1 MEDDRPTAARVDQE
15 EAEEDALP
23 DWSRFAAFAKTNRDK
38 SEGAVLV
45 PFIPKRGEKDFEPL
59 AAADAFPPSSK
70 EATLSQHQRNL
81 LQDSRNALYT
91 ALSSGSRHHSSK
103 AHNSFTWRSDLDGG
117 RAVCDAGNSV
127 YGIHFSNIGHFNQ
140 KRKTLEL
147 LPEEALYM
155 VERGAIELWKEGSGN
170 GSSSSRVPMSVQQ
183 SWSELLGHDEMTP
196 ERYQVYAF
204 LRRLGYVVIR
214 ARPITGAERTVST
227 KKLPLYRTVLDSA
240 LRPLAVLRDHVLRLI
255 ASFRDF
261 LQRPRTAVER
271 LRYSATRA
279 LRRGEGEIKSLLA
292 GRAWSVY
299 DAMFS
304 HLQIIPSGHDR
315 PLPRGPLPHMPSP
328 LTPLDDPAVVEADSS
343 VIKAPAPPS
352 LQEFPYQ
359 TFFHVY
365 KPVTKYKKSDPP
377 EPDFRMVVINAA
389 TTPMPDLFEF
399 SALFDSTPMPPP
411 PIPGSTTYRPPRA
424 NPNRP
429 NTSATPPPPPP
440 RTKTQ
445 DFLASLP
452 LVERFFPALVTPVA
466 PPRPARK
473 PTPYPR
479 LKTGRRTILIAV
491 VDNGTSS
498 LLRFSEA
505 EFAKIPWVGTPRSS

>member
-23 DWSRFAAFAKTNRDK
+23 DWSRFAAFAKSNREK

-70 EATLSQHQRNL
+70 EAKLSQHQRNL

-103 AHNSFTWRSDLDGG
+103 GHNSFTWRPDLDGG
-117 RAVCDAGNSV
+117 RAVCDSGNAA
-127 YGIHFSNIGHFNQ
+127 YGVHFSNIGHFNQ

-147 LPEEALYM
+147 LPEEAVYM
-155 VERGAIELWKEGSGN
+155 VERGAIELWKDSGN
-170 GSSSSRVPMSVQQ
+170 GVRVPMSVQQ
-183 SWSELLGHDEMTP
+183 AWSELLGHDEMTP

-214 ARPITGAERTVST
+214 ARPVTGAERIVTT
-227 KKLPLYRTVLDSA
+227 KKLPLYRILINSA
-240 LRPLAVLRDHVLRLI
+240 LRPLVRLRDSVLRL
-255 ASFRDF
+255 ASTLRSY
-261 LQRPRTAVER
+261 LVGSHVQRI
-271 LRYSATRA
+271 RYSVTRA
-279 LRRGEGEIKSLLA
+279 LRQGEGRLSGLLG
-292 GRAWSVY
+292 GRGWASY
-299 DAMFS
+299 DSMFA

-315 PLPRGPLPHMPSP
+315 PLPRGPLPHSPST
-328 LTPLDDPAVVEADSS
+328 LTPLDKPVQSADEPSAVSQL
-343 VIKAPAPPS
+343 PS
-352 LQEFPYQ
+352 LQEYPYQ
-359 TFFHVY
+359 TFYHVY

-377 EPDFRMVVINAA
+377 EPDFRLVIVNAA

-399 SALFDSTPMPPP
+399 SAMFDSTPMPPP
-411 PIPGSTTYRPPRA
+411 PPPPGSGPSRPPRA
-424 NPNRP
+424 QPNRP
-429 NTSATPPPPPP
+429 VRQDTTPSAPSPT
-440 RTKTQ
+440 RTQ
-445 DFLASLP
+445 AVLASLP
-452 LVERFFPALVTPVA
+452 LIPRLFPSLVA
-466 PPRPARK
+466 PAAPARQIRK

-479 LKTGRRTILIAV
+479 LKTGRRTILVAV

-498 LLRFSEA
+498 LLRFSET
-505 EFAKIPWVGTPRSS
+505 EFAKIPWIGTPRSA